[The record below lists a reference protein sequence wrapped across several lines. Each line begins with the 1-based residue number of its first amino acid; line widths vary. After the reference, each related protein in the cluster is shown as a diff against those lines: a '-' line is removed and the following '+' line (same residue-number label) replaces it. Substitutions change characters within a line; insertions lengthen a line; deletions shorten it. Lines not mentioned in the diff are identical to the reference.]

1 MSAITPTQRKTHA
14 RLSHHESSHITVDT
28 TSGYVVLEGSQTLMA
43 TLVKNNA
50 LKVGDL
56 VEWDVLCD
64 DGGYGNPYRRIYRRI
79 TSIKRVKGGDRIG
92 FTYEDGTPETD
103 DLFDFTKYG
112 WGTQWWLV
120 TEEVSA

>member
-1 MSAITPTQRKTHA
+1 MSNMLTKTCA

-28 TSGYVVLEGSQTLMA
+28 TSGYVVLEGSKTLA
-43 TLVKNNA
+43 GTLVKSGA

-56 VEWDVLCD
+56 VEWRVWRDQ
-64 DGGYGNPYRRIYRRI
+64 GGYGSAYRHLYRRI

-92 FTYEDGTPETD
+92 FTYQDGTPETD

-120 TEEVSA
+120 TEEVTA